1 MTAVEAV
8 RSGISKSAIMVQE
21 YGMTIPSPSGKLLR
35 PLTALSFVSADRQHL
50 LDDRFWLGCLAIQM
64 VHEASIYHDDVFDG
78 GMQRRNTATLLAT
91 KGIGASVLVGD
102 LYLTGAYRVASLTG
116 YHDFLTAFIKAV
128 ETMVR
133 GENIQDSITPSENLL
148 TTYEQIVRMKSGQLF
163 GIAAALPSW
172 SGHSDLPSEQLLNI
186 GINLGIFYQMV
197 DDFLDYCPTGE
208 TGKPKLQDFNNRI
221 WTFVLGS
228 HGTEWFEQS
237 ADQALKAFFT
247 SKNAPSLAEIALSKL
262 QDRGSSL
269 ISQIQKAAAQ
279 PPMVE
284 MIEEWLQRCAHASR
298 PNRLATPKIY
308 SKLSL
313 APKPERSLTAA
324 QIGLRAQ
331 KLGDVSDW
339 GVFFQRNS
347 RSFSYASRLF
357 PRPERSIIT
366 EIYLFCRFTDNLAD
380 KGAESIAH
388 AYEILNVWDQIAY
401 SAYQGNAT
409 GIPVADVVMGRMAS
423 MVIPYSLISEL
434 IEGMRMDVE
443 PSRYSSME
451 ELRLY
456 TYRVASVVGDWIT
469 QAFGVRDSWVLERA
483 HDLGHAMQLTNIVRD
498 VGEDLSMGRLYL
510 PADLMD
516 EHQIT
521 LETLK
526 DLKEKAFN
534 HGFISPNYTELI
546 EAIIAEANSAYDR
559 AYEGIPFLPTRLR
572 RAIAVAARVYRGIHD
587 EIRSNQYNNLTSR
600 AYTSSWKKTI
610 LARKGLTQ
618 LRQVSQ
624 NPKPSN
630 TLNSAT

>member
-1 MTAVEAV
+1 MTAVDVV
-8 RSGISKSAIMVQE
+8 REGISKSTIMAEE
-21 YGMTIPSPSGKLLR
+21 YGMTIPPPSGKLLR
-35 PLTALSFVSADRQHL
+35 PLTALSFVSTDRQGF

-78 GMQRRNTATLLAT
+78 GMHRRNAATLLAT
-91 KGIGASVLVGD
+91 RGIGASVLVGD

-116 YHDFLTAFIKAV
+116 YHEFLTTFIEAV

-133 GENIQDSITPSENLL
+133 GENIQDSITSEENLL

-163 GIAAALPSW
+163 GVAAALPSW
-172 SGHSDLPSEQLLNI
+172 SGHSDLPSEQLFNI

-197 DDFLDYCPTGE
+197 DDFLDYCPTGD
-208 TGKPKLQDFNNRI
+208 TGKPKLQDFNNHI

-228 HGTEWFEQS
+228 QGTEWFKLS
-237 ADQALKAFFT
+237 PDQALKEFFN
-247 SKNAPSLAEIALSKL
+247 SKNTPSLAEVALSKL
-262 QDRGSSL
+262 QEQGSAL
-269 ISQIQKAAAQ
+269 VHQIQKAGAQ

-284 MIEEWLQRCAHASR
+284 MIEEWIQCCAHASR
-298 PNRLATPKIY
+298 PNGLATPKIY
-308 SKLSL
+308 SNLST

-339 GVFFQRNS
+339 GPFFQRNS

-357 PRPERSIIT
+357 PRSERLIIT

-380 KGAESIAH
+380 KGADSIAH

-401 SAYQGNAT
+401 SAYQGNTT
-409 GIPVADVVMGRMAS
+409 GIPVADIVMGRMAK
-423 MVIPYSLISEL
+423 MDIPYSLISEL

-443 PSRYSSME
+443 PSTYVSMD

-469 QAFGVRDSWVLERA
+469 QAFGVRDPWVLERA

-498 VGEDLSMGRLYL
+498 VGEDLEMGRLYL
-510 PADLMD
+510 PTEVMN
-516 EHQIT
+516 EHSMTWEILT
-521 LETLK
+521 
-526 DLKEKAFN
+526 DLKQKTSI
-534 HGFISPNYTELI
+534 HGITSPNYIELI
-546 EAIIAEANSAYDR
+546 EDIIAEANSAYDR
-559 AYEGIPFLPTRLR
+559 AYEGIPFLPARLR

-587 EIRSNQYNNLTSR
+587 EIRSNQYNNLTIR

-618 LRQVSQ
+618 LRQVSH
-624 NPKPSN
+624 NLNHS
-630 TLNSAT
+630 TL